1 METYVP
7 SINSFPIC
15 SAQLLASCIHHKTRI
30 GTVFHYSSVKALH
43 QYVNGVSL
51 ESNISVLLCASVSI
65 YHATKL
71 ITGSR

>member
-1 METYVP
+1 MSLQ
-7 SINSFPIC
+7 SILSRFVRRNF
-15 SAQLLASCIHHKTRI
+15 LASCIHHKTRI

-71 ITGSR
+71 ITVSVSW